1 MANIIERARALR
13 PIIEQLATNLDDKQ
27 ALEAV
32 ELFTAWDGNGHTYA
46 PEDRVRHG
54 GVLYKCLQAH
64 TSQETW
70 APDVAPSLWARVLI
84 PDPETIPEWVQPGS
98 TNPYSKGDR
107 VRHNGK
113 VWVSDVDGN
122 VWEPGV
128 YGWSEVAE

>member
-32 ELFTAWDGNGHTYA
+32 ELFTAWDGDGHEYA

-54 GVLYKCLQAH
+54 SILYKCLQAH
-64 TSQETW
+64 VSQETW

-84 PDPETIPEWVQPGS
+84 PDPETIPEWEQPGS

-113 VWVSDVDGN
+113 VWVSDIDGN
-122 VWEPGV
+122 IWEPGV
-128 YGWSEVAE
+128 YGWSEVSE